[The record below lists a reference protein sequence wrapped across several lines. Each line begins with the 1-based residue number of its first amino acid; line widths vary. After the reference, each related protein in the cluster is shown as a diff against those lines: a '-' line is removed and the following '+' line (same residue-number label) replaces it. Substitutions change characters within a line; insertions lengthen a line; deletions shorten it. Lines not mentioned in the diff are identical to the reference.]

1 MEQQINQNIVTA
13 IHNHL
18 KAINAMHLSCRLL
31 APPNKSNQSLS
42 IPLTLDI
49 TTSRYHE
56 RRLHW
61 LSFECWSEHQS
72 MWFFFFIKTIM
83 GNTSHR
89 VRLTFADYNVKFIGF
104 QSNHLTHHTKSC
116 KINHVKWYF
125 HFSLEL
131 ICHFGWK
138 RLYLLRAWFTRK
150 VPVFHASNLNGRFGS
165 PLSLILRAQAEKTNF
180 LLSIFMIAIKSDS
193 QREWVS
199 HPPCPILHHFDS

>member
-1 MEQQINQNIVTA
+1 MKGVCIDCRSSVEVSINR
-13 IHNHL
+13 
-18 KAINAMHLSCRLL
+18 C
-31 APPNKSNQSLS
+31 
-42 IPLTLDI
+42 
-49 TTSRYHE
+49 
-56 RRLHW
+56 
-61 LSFECWSEHQS
+61 C
-72 MWFFFFIKTIM
+72 FFFFIKTIM

-199 HPPCPILHHFDS
+199 HPPCPYSSSFWLINTRIHTSLDAVA